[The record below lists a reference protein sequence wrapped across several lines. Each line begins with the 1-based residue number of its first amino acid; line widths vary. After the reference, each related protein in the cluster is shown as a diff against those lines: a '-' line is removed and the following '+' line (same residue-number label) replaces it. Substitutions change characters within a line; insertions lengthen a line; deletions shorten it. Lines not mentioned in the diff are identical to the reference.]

1 MVRPS
6 AINGMIVVALRMMK
20 KIAIILL
27 VLLVALQVRAD
38 DALPEATVH
47 PNLLDSMPGV
57 EVLQDSAVGVLLQ
70 AAMQAKLEWVEIDGY
85 RVQIYSSN
93 QQQAAKSEALELETK
108 IKTKIDQSVY
118 VLYLPPFWKVR
129 LGDFRTYEEA
139 REYKKIFVE
148 QFPEMMGDTYI
159 VRDKIQVLK

>member
-1 MVRPS
+1 
-6 AINGMIVVALRMMK
+6 MIVVALRMMK